1 MSYVVKQIA
10 VSSVNSLK
18 RSEINEDVMKV
29 EEVLATGF
37 VTIEIGVDAEYSQ
50 ICGSSVI
57 FDLSNVT
64 LKKLAAMC
72 STKIL
77 SVLARGLQDAWP
89 HRVNGLHMVNE
100 PTFFTVFY
108 NIFKSMLS
116 KKIRNRF
123 HLHGKDL
130 ESLHKFFPVEI
141 LPKQLGGTAGEK
153 EFEECQSSILERQK
167 LGEKLTEFV
176 YKGVKC

>member
-1 MSYVVKQIA
+1 IHKNQTTY
-10 VSSVNSLK
+10 SL
-18 RSEINEDVMKV
+18 RIQFHFVRGEIDEDVMKV

-37 VTIEIGVDAEYSQ
+37 VTIEIGIDAEYSQ
-50 ICGSSVI
+50 ICGSSII

-89 HRVNGLHMVNE
+89 HRANGLHMVNE
-100 PTFFTVFY
+100 PAFFTVFY

-116 KKIRNRF
+116 KKIRNRL
-123 HLHGKDL
+123 HLHGKNL

-141 LPKQLGGTAGEK
+141 LPKRLGGTAGEK
-153 EFEECQSSILERQK
+153 EFEECQSLILEKQK
-167 LGEKLTEFV
+167 LGEKLAEFV